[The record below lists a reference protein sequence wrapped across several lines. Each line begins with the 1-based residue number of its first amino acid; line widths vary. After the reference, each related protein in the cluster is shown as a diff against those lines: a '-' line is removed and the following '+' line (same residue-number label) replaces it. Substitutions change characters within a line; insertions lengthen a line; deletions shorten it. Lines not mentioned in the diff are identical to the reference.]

1 MLVATEENFPKTKS
15 MNTVT
20 MMIQRSA
27 GEATVT
33 GQAFGK
39 IVVLMIT
46 LAPGD
51 MEDLPELVSDR
62 IKDSAARNG
71 LSVLI
76 IDAHNSISGQ
86 TSISPGQA
94 EDIVKAAINVL
105 DLLNE
110 MVQTTF
116 LAGVAEDPLSEFDL
130 RDGIGPG
137 GLSVLTVKNAEQTA
151 GYVTIDG
158 NNMEKGFRQVI
169 LDRLKGLGVLEAE
182 VMTTDTHLVTGLVRS
197 PLGYYPV
204 GTHLPKGLLVD
215 RIEDTVQRA
224 LSNMEPSF
232 SGYASFK
239 VTVGVLGTEAFNS
252 ITGFIGKIGRRIARS
267 FYWLEL
273 SSILLNV
280 LILYLVYS
288 A

>member
-1 MLVATEENFPKTKS
+1 
-15 MNTVT
+15 
-20 MMIQRSA
+20 MIQRSS

-39 IVVLMIT
+39 TVVLMIT

-51 MEDLPELVSDR
+51 MEDLPELVQDR
-62 IKDSAARNG
+62 IKEAAARIG
-71 LSVLI
+71 LTALI

-94 EDIVKAAINVL
+94 EHVVKAAINVL
-105 DLLNE
+105 QALNE
-110 MVQTTF
+110 MPQTAF
-116 LAGVAEDPLSEFDL
+116 SAGVAEDPLSEFDL

-137 GLSVLTVKNAEQTA
+137 GLSVLTVRNAGQTA

-158 NNMEKGFRQVI
+158 NNMEKGFRQEI
-169 LDRLKGLGVLEAE
+169 LDRLEAMGVLDAE

-204 GTHLPKGLLVD
+204 GAHLSKSLLVD
-215 RIEDTVQRA
+215 KIENTVQLA
-224 LSNMEPSF
+224 LSKMETS
-232 SGYASFK
+232 SSAYASFN
-239 VTVGVLGTEAFNS
+239 VTVGVLGIETFNS

-267 FYWLEL
+267 FYRLEL
-273 SSILLNV
+273 FSILLSV
-280 LILYLVYS
+280 LLLYLVYR